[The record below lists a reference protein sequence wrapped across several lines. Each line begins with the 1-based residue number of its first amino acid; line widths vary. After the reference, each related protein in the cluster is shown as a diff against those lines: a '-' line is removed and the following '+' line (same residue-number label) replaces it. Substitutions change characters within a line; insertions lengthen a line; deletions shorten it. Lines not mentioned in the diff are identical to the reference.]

1 MVDIE
6 SNILQNL
13 NKGKESALKEVH
25 RLFFH
30 ALCAFGTRFVKNVRR
45 WLDIFAR

>member
-13 NKGKESALKEVH
+13 NKGKESALKEVY
-25 RLFFH
+25 RLFFM
-30 ALCAFGTRFVKNVRR
+30 RYVR
-45 WLDIFAR
+45 LEPVS

>member
-13 NKGKESALKEVH
+13 NKGKESALKEVY

-30 ALCAFGTRFVKNVRR
+30 ALCAFAGGIYKSVG
-45 WLDIFAR
+45 